1 MSASEDALLD
11 LSRYQP
17 THADGAV
24 VAWPKKTSPRKKAIS
39 IEVTASLLAP
49 KEVEGSPVEG
59 EVKESGEKPVD
70 AEAAAETGKGKDEL

>member
-1 MSASEDALLD
+1 MRGFKDALLD

-24 VAWPKKTSPRKKAIS
+24 VAWPKKTSPKKRAIS

-59 EVKESGEKPVD
+59 EVKESGGEA